1 MHHDAVR
8 LLFSKLRQALHS
20 LFISLKKICETRNT
34 TKMKLASAAVRRA
47 RIVLVGS
54 GRMGQIRGSLMY
66 SNPRFDMIGVCDVN
80 EAGALSLGDKFSAS
94 SFKTLSHAIDHFG
107 VQGQTQY
114 FEQFDASGASMIVTE
129 SNHGDGTP
137 IDGIVLCAPTFTHE
151 DVICEAAEYGLPIF
165 VEKPVDETAEKI
177 ENLFDICERY
187 GAKLCCGF
195 QRRFD
200 DSYVAVTDAVRLGNI
215 GKPIS
220 ANIFFADHPCPPIE
234 FLLTGGDIFM
244 DLCVSFVL
252 ENLMNCLV

>member
-1 MHHDAVR
+1 MKAA
-8 LLFSKLRQALHS
+8 SSALQ
-20 LFISLKKICETRNT
+20 
-34 TKMKLASAAVRRA
+34 RA

-66 SNPRFDMIGVCDVN
+66 SNPRFDMIGVCDVYN
-80 EAGALSLGDKFSAS
+80 AGAESLGEKFSALP
-94 SFKTLSHAIDHFG
+94 FQTLSQAIDHFG
-107 VQGQTQY
+107 VQGQQEY
-114 FEQFDASGASMIVTE
+114 FEQYDSSGASVVVA
-129 SNHGDGTP
+129 SNEEHCTP
-137 IDGIVLCAPTFTHE
+137 IDGVVLCAPTFTHE

-177 ENLFDICERY
+177 ENLFNICDKH

-200 DSYVAVTDAVRLGNI
+200 DSYVAVTDAVRHGKI

-234 FLLTGGDIFM
+234 FLLSGGDIFM
-244 DLCVSFVL
+244 DLCVSLIFL
-252 ENLMNCLV
+252 CYDIQFLVNI